1 MVKIDFTRNARQR
14 SKQRSRVDYYYKEV
28 GTQPGKLDFHGNN
41 SPPKISI
48 IDYDSRNI
56 ECVNLDDVADIAGY
70 LDTESISWIN
80 LDGLGTTETWQ
91 ALQPILNLHP
101 LAVEDVVNVPQRP
114 KIEAYSDHL
123 VIITMMVV
131 LKQNDHGFSREQ
143 IGIVLSKHYLL
154 TVQEEPDYDCF
165 DGLRDRLVKSR
176 GIVRH
181 SGTDYLAFTIIDA
194 IIDAFFPVL
203 EYYGEAIE
211 ELEEEVISNPTK
223 YTVAKINNLRRELL
237 ALRRS
242 IWPQREAINTLIR
255 DGHDLI
261 NEGTIVYLRDCY
273 DRTIQVMDMV
283 ETYRELASGLM
294 DAYLSA
300 VSNRMNEIMQ
310 FLTVISAIFIPLTF
324 IAGVYGMNF
333 NTEKSRWNMPELA
346 WEWGY
351 PACLLFMFAIALSL
365 TYLFWRRGW
374 LKF

>member
-1 MVKIDFTRNARQR
+1 MVKIDFARNARQR
-14 SKQRSRVDYYYKEV
+14 AKQRSRVDYYYKEV
-28 GTQPGKLDFHGNN
+28 GTQPGKLNFKGSDL
-41 SPPKISI
+41 PPKISI
-48 IDYDSRNI
+48 IDYDSHHI
-56 ECVNLDDVADIAGY
+56 ECVEIDNAADIEGY
-70 LDTESISWIN
+70 LNTESISWIN
-80 LDGLGTTETWQ
+80 LDGLGTVETWQ
-91 ALQPILNLHP
+91 VLQPILNLHP

-114 KIEAYSDHL
+114 KIESYGDRL
-123 VIITMMVV
+123 VIITTMVV
-131 LKQNDHGFSREQ
+131 LKQNNRGFSREQ
-143 IGIVLSKHYLL
+143 IGIILSKHYLL

-165 DGLRDRLVKSR
+165 DGLRDRLIKSR
-176 GIVRH
+176 GIIRH

-255 DGHDLI
+255 DGNDFI
-261 NEGTIVYLRDCY
+261 SEGTIVYLRDCY

-283 ETYRELASGLM
+283 ETYRELTSGLM

-300 VSNRMNEIMQ
+300 ISNRMNEIMQ

-333 NTEKSRWNMPELA
+333 NTEKSRWNMPELS

-351 PACLLFMFAIALSL
+351 PTCLLFMFAIALAL
-365 TYLFWRRGW
+365 AYLFWRRGW